1 MNGATTC
8 GFRPRFAHDRFKV
21 LEMDA
26 RDWPICMTSHE
37 LRQRSQQ
44 KVVRLWPR
52 EGRRDFSLR
61 RCWYLRGFTLYLH
74 PVLYNLSAFLA
85 ILSSSLSTYDLHTY
99 EKIFS
104 FQIAIE
110 QTLYPGENLF
120 STKNSFF

>member
-1 MNGATTC
+1 MLETGLFAWPATNFTNEASK
-8 GFRPRFAHDRFKV
+8 RWFAYGLEKV
-21 LEMDA
+21 A
-26 RDWPICMTSHE
+26 VI
-37 LRQRSQQ
+37 
-44 KVVRLWPR
+44 
-52 EGRRDFSLR
+52 SLR
-61 RCWYLRGFTLYLH
+61 RWYLRGFTLYLH

-110 QTLYPGENLF
+110 QILYPGENLF